1 MKGKRFAG
9 VFLCAGLMLLAG
21 SAFGQGIFKDGG
33 KALSFSPAESA
44 ISLALAQGAT
54 AEPKA
59 EKAAP
64 AKKEAKP
71 VNADWG
77 GFGGTGASYLPLDF
91 GPLKPLT
98 KDRGIDNFGPL
109 WTIGGMG
116 GAIYKNFRF
125 GGYGFGVSQ
134 RTDGRVA
141 GHTLKAVIDFG
152 GGGLFGEYDTS
163 FSRKLGLFFG
173 TQLGAGGLSLSA
185 KGADLGP
192 EEKWSGDAGV
202 FLAYPYL
209 GVWLAPVE
217 WMWVRLD
224 GGYQYFHADLTGE
237 EFRND
242 LDLKMTD
249 GNLKGNYQ
257 IGLNICFGYMPQ
269 GK

>member
-1 MKGKRFAG
+1 MKGYGKGALFA
-9 VFLCAGLMLLAG
+9 LGLMLWAG
-21 SAFGQGIFKDGG
+21 SVFGQGIFQDSRKD
-33 KALSFSPAESA
+33 LSLSPSDLG
-44 ISLALAQGAT
+44 ISLALAQAGT
-54 AEPKA
+54 VEPKA
-59 EKAAP
+59 AKSKP
-64 AKKEAKP
+64 ASS
-71 VNADWG
+71 DWG
-77 GFGGTGASYLPLDF
+77 GFGGAGASYLPLDF
-91 GPLKPLT
+91 GPLEPLT

-134 RTDGRVA
+134 RTDGEED
-141 GHTLKAVIDFG
+141 GHNLKAVINFG
-152 GGGLFGEYDTS
+152 GGGLFGEYD
-163 FSRKLGLFFG
+163 FSLNKNFGLFVG
-173 TQLGAGGLSLSA
+173 AQVGAGGLSLSA

-192 EEKWSGDAGV
+192 DEKWSGDAGV

-209 GVWLAPVE
+209 GFWLAPLD

-224 GGYQYFHADLTGE
+224 GGYQYFHADLTGD

-242 LDLKMTD
+242 LDVKMTD

-269 GK
+269 GQ